1 MPYYEGP
8 LDCRI
13 AFIGEAPGE
22 TEERMQRPFVGR
34 AGQLFTRLLDRVG
47 IERSSCYIDNTFQ
60 KRPPGND
67 IKPWL
72 DLSKKY
78 VVEGKFYLAQQ
89 EALKQRLM
97 SCTANV
103 LVAVGGVALYAL
115 TGQRMITKRRGS
127 ILASTLLPG
136 RKVIPIIHPSA
147 ALRTYLDTHL
157 IAHDL
162 RRVVDQ
168 SFTEEISLLDRELL
182 TEPSYREVLDFIEDC
197 RRGGHDTVAYDIE
210 VTRGEVSHLSL
221 APHASRAISIPFLFE
236 GKNYFTPDQE
246 AQVWRELAGLL
257 EDENVPKVGQN
268 LSFDATFLFRKFGI
282 RSRPLHDTMIAQA
295 IIFPDFPKGL
305 DFIQSMYCDG
315 EPYYKDDG
323 KEWFRYSDGEKAFRI
338 YSAKDSAMVAEI
350 WPKQQQDLQTTG
362 NWETYERQRGLLEPL
377 VFIGERGIRM
387 DTEGLLTAAKDAEE
401 RIATLEGRLREL
413 VGDATF
419 NWRSVVQ
426 LKKYFYG
433 TLGLRRYTRRGA
445 VTTDDKAL
453 KRMAAKGI
461 GEAELLLELR
471 HVSKLHGTYYT
482 MQLDSDGRLR
492 CSFNPVGTKQGRIS
506 SSKTIFGTGGNL
518 QNQPSDMKKLMLADP
533 GYVVFSMDLSQAEN
547 RVVAFIAAEPKMI
560 QAFERGVDIH
570 KQTAAMIYGVEME
583 EVTEEQRSWGKRA
596 NHGLN
601 YDLGYKSFALYYQ
614 IPEAEAQFLVE
625 RYHSIYPG
633 VRQWHSQIQHELGRT
648 RTLVNLFGRRRV
660 FMDRWGHDLF
670 KEAYSFIPQ
679 STVAEMMNQW
689 GFRYIYEKQDLFK
702 QVELLN
708 TVHDSVIFQI
718 PRDAGFHY
726 MAGVVLAIKENLEQA
741 LTVNGMTF
749 HVPVDTKVGYNL
761 NEKEMLEIKASKLKD
776 VGADGLAKLLQEW
789 EETTGG
795 TQAQAGGLD

>member
-1 MPYYEGP
+1 
-8 LDCRI
+8 
-13 AFIGEAPGE
+13 
-22 TEERMQRPFVGR
+22 
-34 AGQLFTRLLDRVG
+34 
-47 IERSSCYIDNTFQ
+47 
-60 KRPPGND
+60 
-67 IKPWL
+67 
-72 DLSKKY
+72 
-78 VVEGKFYLAQQ
+78 
-89 EALKQRLM
+89 
-97 SCTANV
+97 
-103 LVAVGGVALYAL
+103 
-115 TGQRMITKRRGS
+115 
-127 ILASTLLPG
+127 
-136 RKVIPIIHPSA
+136 
-147 ALRTYLDTHL
+147 
-157 IAHDL
+157 
-162 RRVVDQ
+162 
-168 SFTEEISLLDRELL
+168 
-182 TEPSYREVLDFIEDC
+182 
-197 RRGGHDTVAYDIE
+197 
-210 VTRGEVSHLSL
+210 
-221 APHASRAISIPFLFE
+221 
-236 GKNYFTPDQE
+236 
-246 AQVWRELAGLL
+246 
-257 EDENVPKVGQN
+257 
-268 LSFDATFLFRKFGI
+268 
-282 RSRPLHDTMIAQA
+282 
-295 IIFPDFPKGL
+295 
-305 DFIQSMYCDG
+305 
-315 EPYYKDDG
+315 
-323 KEWFRYSDGEKAFRI
+323 
-338 YSAKDSAMVAEI
+338 MVAEI